1 MKGVSDTAC
10 CFVRFLPSAFVHDVL
25 VVPPPGWMCLP
36 FPPDRQHNVVHRLS
50 CRIANTRQ
58 LQMCWN
64 MVVFAVRYARLA
76 ADKTTTRGHLT
87 SMPTAHLWFRRQ
99 MTAAVVVVMLLC
111 VHVAAVKLYFWS
123 SRTVCSWKWRL
134 VIHLYSCRRC
144 QLSLKTANFTSVV
157 YFSFVLAA
165 WCYVICCQ
173 HKTS

>member
-64 MVVFAVRYARLA
+64 MVVFAVRYTRLA

-87 SMPTAHLWFRRQ
+87 SMPTAHLCFCYCSE
-99 MTAAVVVVMLLC
+99 TLLLVISYC
-111 VHVAAVKLYFWS
+111 LQLEVKTRHPSLFMSKVPAESKDSKLYLCSLFLICAS
-123 SRTVCSWKWRL
+123 SLMLRYL
-134 VIHLYSCRRC
+134 LP
-144 QLSLKTANFTSVV
+144 A
-157 YFSFVLAA
+157 
-165 WCYVICCQ
+165 
-173 HKTS
+173 